1 MLLLNGKLI
10 AKEILADVANS
21 AKELRKKKAPIQL
34 AVILVGR
41 DPASVQYIKTKQ
53 TTAKEMGIDV
63 TIHRLL
69 RSASQQKITELIR
82 KLNKDAK
89 VTGILVQMPLPPQI
103 NREQVV
109 WEIDP
114 AKDVDGFQ
122 MRRFDPPA
130 PRAILEMLRAYQIPI
145 VRKKMLIVGEG
156 FLVGRPLSVLAIKHG
171 ALVSTADS
179 KTINLG
185 LLVHNADIIV
195 SATGV
200 PKLIKGSWVHER
212 QVIIDAGGGSIGAEV
227 VGDVDFKNVS
237 RKVKAISP
245 VPGGVGPMTVAVL
258 LRNVVKA
265 ARLKANK

>member
-10 AKEILADVANS
+10 AQEILAEVAS
-21 AKELRKKKAPIQL
+21 GVKELRKKRVPIQL
-34 AVILVGR
+34 AVVLVGR
-41 DPASVQYIKTKQ
+41 DPASLQYVKAKQ
-53 TTAKEMGIDV
+53 TTAKEVGIDV
-63 TIHRLL
+63 TIHRLV
-69 RSASQQKITELIR
+69 RSTTKQKLTELIR
-82 KLNKDAK
+82 KLNKDLK
-89 VTGILVQMPLPPQI
+89 VTGILVQMPLPPNI

-122 MRRFDPPA
+122 MRHFDPPA
-130 PRAILEMLRAYQIPI
+130 PRAILEILRFYQIPI

-156 FLVGRPLSVLAIKHG
+156 FLVGRPLAVLATKHG
-171 ALVSTADS
+171 GLVSTADS
-179 KTINLG
+179 KTTNLG
-185 LLVHNADIIV
+185 FLVHNADIVV

-212 QVIIDAGGGSIGAEV
+212 QVIIDAGGGHINREV
-227 VGDVDFKNVS
+227 VGDVDFRNVS

-265 ARLKANK
+265 AKLRGK

>member
-10 AKEILADVANS
+10 AKEILADVANDV
-21 AKELRKKKAPIQL
+21 KQLRKKRTPLHL

-41 DPASVQYIKTKQ
+41 DPASVQYVKIKQ
-53 TTAKEMGIDV
+53 TTAKELGIDV
-63 TIHRLL
+63 TIHRLV
-69 RSASQQKITELIR
+69 RSTTQKKLTELIR
-82 KLNKDAK
+82 KLNKD
-89 VTGILVQMPLPPQI
+89 VRFTGILVQMPLPRAI

-130 PRAILEMLRAYQIPI
+130 PRAILEILRFYHIPI

-156 FLVGRPLSVLAIKHG
+156 FLVGRPLSVLATKHG
-171 ALVSTADS
+171 AIVSTADS
-179 KTINLG
+179 KTANLG
-185 LLVHNADIIV
+185 LLVRSADIVV

-200 PKLIKGSWVHER
+200 PKLIKRSWVHER
-212 QVIIDAGGGSIGAEV
+212 QVIVDAGGGHINREV
-227 VGDVDFKNVS
+227 VGDVDFRNVAK
-237 RKVKAISP
+237 KVKAISP

-265 ARLKANK
+265 AKLRSK